1 MLILKFHPGMR
12 CLHVSFSFFHPRMKF
27 HPCLFETVF
36 TREISSG
43 DETRPEMKSSLSIVK
58 CLLLFTRFCR
68 DKISSQ
74 DELIPLKT
82 TGMKF
87 HPGMKKRRVNTSSPD
102 EILKWVCFFFHYWRM
117 YSNMV
122 PKVNVFELKGTLM
135 QIWKS
140 PDMF

>member
-27 HPCLFETVF
+27 HPCLFEAVF
-36 TREISSG
+36 TREISSR
-43 DETRPEMKSSLSIVK
+43 DETRPGMKSSLSIVK

-102 EILKWVCFFFHYWRM
+102 EILKWVCFFFIID
-117 YSNMV
+117 V
-122 PKVNVFELKGTLM
+122 CI
-135 QIWKS
+135 QIWFPKLTCLNLKVH
-140 PDMF
+140 